1 MSDKT
6 NEDGIKAIAEALRA
20 GGTLLSTA
28 CPVCD
33 SPLIK
38 IKDKIYCKVCNKEV
52 MIYKDE
58 SELPKEIQRALHK
71 NASSTTDSTES
82 KVQQTI
88 NKKIETLRKRLEE
101 AEDPDEIIK
110 LSDAIDKLHSTL
122 TKMRDEQ

>member
-1 MSDKT
+1 MSNKT

-33 SPLIK
+33 SPLIR
-38 IKDKIYCKVCNKEV
+38 INDKIYCKVCNKEV

-58 SELPKEIQRALHK
+58 SELPKEVQRALKK
-71 NASSTTDSTES
+71 NAASTGDSNES

-88 NKKIETLRKRLEE
+88 NKKIEALRKRLEE
-101 AEDPDEIIK
+101 ADDPDEIIK
-110 LSDAIDKLHSTL
+110 LSDAIEKLHATL
-122 TKMRDEQ
+122 TKIRDE

>member
-1 MSDKT
+1 MTKKT

-28 CPVCD
+28 CPLCD

-38 IKDKIYCKVCNKEV
+38 INDKIYCKVCNKEV

-58 SELPKEIQRALHK
+58 SELPKEVQRALHK
-71 NASSTTDSTES
+71 NMSSTSGSNES

-88 NKKIETLRKRLEE
+88 KKKIEALRKKLEE
-101 AEDPDEIIK
+101 ADDPDEIIK
-110 LSDAIDKLHSTL
+110 LSEAIDKLHSTL
-122 TKMRDEQ
+122 SKMRDE

>member
-1 MSDKT
+1 MTKKAND
-6 NEDGIKAIAEALRA
+6 DGIKAIAEALRA

-58 SELPKEIQRALHK
+58 SELPKEVQKALHK
-71 NASSTTDSTES
+71 NLTSNAPES
-82 KVQQTI
+82 KMLVTI
-88 NKKIETLRKRLEE
+88 NNKIEALRTKLEE
-101 AEDPDEIIK
+101 TDDPDEIIK
-110 LSDAIDKLHSTL
+110 LSVAIDKLHDTL
-122 TKMRDEQ
+122 TKIRNED

>member
-1 MSDKT
+1 MSNKT
-6 NEDGIKAIAEALRA
+6 TEDGIKAIAEALRA

-38 IKDKIYCKVCNKEV
+38 INDKIYCKVCNKEV

-58 SELPKEIQRALHK
+58 SELPKEVQRALHK
-71 NASSTTDSTES
+71 NASATTDSNES
-82 KVQQTI
+82 KVQRTI
-88 NKKIETLRKRLEE
+88 NKKIEALRKRLED
-101 AEDPDEIIK
+101 ADDPDEIIK

-122 TKMRDEQ
+122 SKMRDEP